1 VKKRFLLL
9 TLEFLAITVPLGW
22 VWIEWGRTFYLKVF
36 VELATPIFIVL
47 GVTELKA
54 QLVIDHF
61 INYVPF
67 LVLMVIT
74 PTLTVRRRA
83 VGTAIGFVIIF
94 LGHILLASVAFVAS
108 SKYGESQEAFNTLFP
123 AFLFNDS
130 LPFILWAIISAG
142 YLKRVVVGVRGPR
155 SSQS

>member
-1 VKKRFLLL
+1 VRKRLLL
-9 TLEFLAITVPLGW
+9 LIVEFLVITVPLGW
-22 VWIEWGRTFYLKVF
+22 LWVEWGRTLYLRVF
-36 VELATPIFIVL
+36 VKLGTPIFTLI
-47 GVTELKA
+47 GVTQLKA

-74 PTLTVRRRA
+74 PTLSLRRRSIGTV
-83 VGTAIGFVIIF
+83 VGFIIIF
-94 LGHILLASVAFVAS
+94 LGHVLLASVAFVAS
-108 SKYGESQEAFNTLFP
+108 TKYGETEKAFTTLFP

-142 YLKRVVVGVRGPR
+142 YLKKMFTGALGKSRR
-155 SSQS
+155 

>member
-1 VKKRFLLL
+1 VKRRFLLL
-9 TLEFLAITVPLGW
+9 TLEFLLITVTLGW
-22 VWIEWGRTFYLKVF
+22 AWIEWGRTYYLKVF
-36 VELATPIFIVL
+36 VKLATPIFIL
-47 GVTELKA
+47 IGVTELKA

-74 PTLTVRRRA
+74 PSLTMKRR
-83 VGTAIGFVIIF
+83 VIGTAIGFVIIF
-94 LGHILLASVAFVAS
+94 FGHILLASVAFVAS
-108 SKYGESQEAFNTLFP
+108 SKYGQSQEAFSTLFP

-142 YLKRVVVGVRGPR
+142 YLKTVVAGAMSKRER
-155 SSQS
+155 